1 MFPLLTFDILPSDVI
16 YDEMFDLSSIED
28 DEPLTEKFDEVGYGS
43 QMIYGNLGSLMIFQV
58 LIWLYMVVLAIL
70 LRYLPKKYI
79 KIRIILERH

>member
-1 MFPLLTFDILPSDVI
+1 LFPLLTFDILPSDEI

-79 KIRIILERH
+79 KIRRILERH